1 MDSYRPTKM
10 ISKSIQTAVKKIREI
25 WLYTL
30 LFLVSAYIFR
40 AVVDKISNFPQK
52 NHFFVFKLQ
61 SFYYQHHKST
71 NLNRYFSFA
80 SDLKIVRMK
89 ASKLRNKGDP
99 YLSRFP
105 NLMLCR
111 KRLKSSLWTSRDV
124 DELVQQLQ
132 RFPRISFIKKV
143 IRVILENELCSI
155 IR

>member
-40 AVVDKISNFPQK
+40 AVVDKISDFTQK
-52 NHFFVFKLQ
+52 VIFLYSNSNLFID
-61 SFYYQHHKST
+61 YQHHKST

-111 KRLKSSLWTSRDV
+111 KKLKSSLWTNRDV
-124 DELVQQLQ
+124 DELVQPLQ
-132 RFPRISFIKKV
+132 PF
-143 IRVILENELCSI
+143 L
-155 IR
+155 